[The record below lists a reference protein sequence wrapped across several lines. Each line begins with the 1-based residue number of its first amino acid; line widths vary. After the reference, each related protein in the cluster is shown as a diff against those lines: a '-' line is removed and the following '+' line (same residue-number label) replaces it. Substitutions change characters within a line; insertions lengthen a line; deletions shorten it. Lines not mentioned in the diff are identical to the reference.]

1 MVELTCSTNW
11 CKSRAEYYSHSEDS
25 YYCTSWTHAMF
36 NPKDLTKIGDVAVIR
51 QMIKLSKNLL
61 KKVRDYAIKEQ
72 LTQKWKEALEKLPI
86 FDVELRS
93 IKDDYESALI
103 AERLKDFDTIQQR
116 FINLKLDITESEVYK
131 KYLFHKEMNELMKRE
146 KIFGENLFTAK
157 TVKNIEETKSEEHN
171 STLEERLL
179 NFSNLIESE
188 STADQ
193 NIEEFKKIWLD
204 EIESIKQQQRNERK
218 QFEKDREYWFALRSE
233 LEKDFKNF
241 VEDRRENLPSISYD
255 GNVYLK
261 NYFIYAKIKQIHFL
275 IS

>member
-1 MVELTCSTNW
+1 
-11 CKSRAEYYSHSEDS
+11 
-25 YYCTSWTHAMF
+25 MF

-61 KKVRDYAIKEQ
+61 ENVRDYAIKEQ

-103 AERLKDFDTIQQR
+103 AEKLKDFDAIQHR

-146 KIFGENLFTAK
+146 KIFEENLFTAK
-157 TVKNIEETKSEEHN
+157 TVRNIEETKLEEHK

-193 NIEEFKKIWLD
+193 I
-204 EIESIKQQQRNERK
+204 
-218 QFEKDREYWFALRSE
+218 
-233 LEKDFKNF
+233 
-241 VEDRRENLPSISYD
+241 
-255 GNVYLK
+255 LK
-261 NYFIYAKIKQIHFL
+261 NLKRYDWMR
-275 IS
+275 